1 MSEVTRDEFD
11 RLVER
16 VVRVERTLG
25 ATVEIMSSELVG
37 LRTYLDERFAAVD
50 ARFDGI
56 DARFDGIDARFD
68 HQDRMIDA
76 LAAEI
81 QVDLDSNAARVGAL
95 LRHFGIDDPA

>member
-56 DARFDGIDARFD
+56 DARFD

>member
-1 MSEVTRDEFD
+1 
-11 RLVER
+11 
-16 VVRVERTLG
+16 
-25 ATVEIMSSELVG
+25 MSSELVG

-50 ARFDGI
+50 ARFDGV
-56 DARFDGIDARFD
+56 DARFD

-76 LAAEI
+76 LATEI

>member
-50 ARFDGI
+50 ARFDGV
-56 DARFDGIDARFD
+56 DARFD

-76 LAAEI
+76 LATEI

>member
-56 DARFDGIDARFD
+56 DARFD

-76 LAAEI
+76 LATEI

>member
-56 DARFDGIDARFD
+56 DARFD
-68 HQDRMIDA
+68 HQHRMIDA